1 MNSNKL
7 PDEFVKKLKETLD
20 KEQKERELLFND
32 ITETIRKD
40 NAERDLQI
48 KNLIANNTIF
58 EPSKNEVIK
67 AYFEKSISDNKKL
80 YDDLMKLFEKY
91 KKEYPLQNIND
102 ILNKNFWSD
111 SFKSGYF
118 LNIAIKGS

>member
-102 ILNKNFWSD
+102 ILNKNF
-111 SFKSGYF
+111 
-118 LNIAIKGS
+118 

>member
-7 PDEFVKKLKETLD
+7 PDALLKQLKEMLD
-20 KEQKERELLFND
+20 KGNRERESLFND

-40 NAERDLQI
+40 NVERDLLI

-80 YDDLMKLFEKY
+80 YDDLTKLFEKY

-102 ILNKNFWSD
+102 ILNKNF
-111 SFKSGYF
+111 
-118 LNIAIKGS
+118 